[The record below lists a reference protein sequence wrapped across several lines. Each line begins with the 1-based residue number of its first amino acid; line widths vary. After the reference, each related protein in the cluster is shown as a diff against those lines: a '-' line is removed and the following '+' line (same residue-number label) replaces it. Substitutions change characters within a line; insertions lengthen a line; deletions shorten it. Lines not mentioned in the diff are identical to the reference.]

1 MTVRMNYLPLL
12 QNSNPPASAQD
23 LAEVEAVLGGRLPE
37 PYKAFLAQSDGG
49 EFKVA
54 GVRIEAQND
63 VTVLDRV
70 LSVHGN
76 ATSGIRQQYEMR
88 REMDRIPQLCCP
100 IGRDPGGNLFILS
113 LEPKT
118 YGKVY
123 FWDHDNEPPD
133 GGDRL
138 ADFPNMYELADD
150 FELFVRKLEDLDRG

>member
-1 MTVRMNYLPLL
+1 MNYLHLL
-12 QNSNPPASAQD
+12 QAANPPASAHD
-23 LAEVEAVLGGRLPE
+23 LAEVEALLGAKLPE
-37 PYKAFLAQSDGG
+37 PYKAFLSQSDGG

-54 GVRIEAQND
+54 GVRIKAQND

-88 REMDRIPQLCCP
+88 REMDRIPKLCCP
-100 IGRDPGGNLFILS
+100 IGRDPGGNLFVLS

-118 YGKVY
+118 YGRVY

-138 ADFPNMYELADD
+138 ADFPNMHELAAD
-150 FELFVRKLEDLDRG
+150 FEQFVLGLKDLGHG